1 LDNDTASAEAPA
13 EKPPRW
19 NIVSVAVPLA
29 AAAVGV
35 VQASGVSSGGNVGVA
50 MGAAFAFI
58 AFVVV
63 GCAIGLVAALIAVVR
78 SERMAWLSV
87 LGLLGNGA
95 VILPIVFFLLKG

>member
-1 LDNDTASAEAPA
+1 MDTDTVSAGASA

-35 VQASGVSSGGNVGVA
+35 VQATGVSSGGNMGVA
-50 MGAAFAFI
+50 MGAAFAFV
-58 AFVVV
+58 AFAVV

-78 SERMAWLSV
+78 NERMAWLSV

-95 VILPIVFFLLKG
+95 VIVPIVFFLLKG